1 MLPVS
6 KLFPLSAFSRQLLTL
21 LLPELTL
28 LYHHSYL
35 NPLLI
40 TQAKLTVECPF
51 LNTNCFWGLSPFS
64 QWCALLPLVTYVPQS
79 PVNFLVLPPSL
90 QQGEQKVCST
100 SSNKLFSCKGL
111 YFLHEKEVNTITK
124 LGLKSPK
131 SCSSLQRVDG
141 TLWKTPIPGLCF
153 RPIRIFECEF
163 RTWVLTNYPWWL
175 CLPVWE
181 LWE

>member
-51 LNTNCFWGLSPFS
+51 LNANCFWGLSPFS

-90 QQGEQKVCST
+90 QQREQKVCST

-141 TLWKTPIPGLCF
+141 TL
-153 RPIRIFECEF
+153 
-163 RTWVLTNYPWWL
+163 
-175 CLPVWE
+175 
-181 LWE
+181 

>member
-40 TQAKLTVECPF
+40 TQAKLTVERPF
-51 LNTNCFWGLSPFS
+51 LNANCFWGLSPFS
-64 QWCALLPLVTYVPQS
+64 QWYALLPLVTYVPQS
-79 PVNFLVLPPSL
+79 LVNFFVLAPSL

-111 YFLHEKEVNTITK
+111 TNEKEVNPITK

-141 TLWKTPIPGLCF
+141 TLWKIPIPGLCF

-163 RTWVLTNYPWWL
+163 RTWVLTNYPWWFL